1 MHDSVVLDSSIIAAI
16 FFPEKISMKAIEVA
30 EGNDCTTV
38 DLAYAEVAN
47 IAWKRAIQSE
57 STLETVKAALTE
69 SQAFIRETCQ
79 VIPALDLA
87 AEAFDMACSY
97 RITIYDA
104 LFLAAAARCGFPLV
118 TADSRLYSAVRKDV
132 SVQLI
137 K

>member
-16 FFPEKISMKAIEVA
+16 FFPEKISMNAIEVA

-47 IAWKRAIQSE
+47 VAWKRASQSE
-57 STLETVKAALTE
+57 ISIEDIKTALTE
-69 SQAFIRETCQ
+69 SQAFIRETCR
-79 VIPALDLA
+79 VIPAHDLV
-87 AEAFDMACSY
+87 AEAFDMACSS

-118 TADSRLYSAVRKDV
+118 TADSRLYSAVRKNF
-132 SVQLI
+132 SIRLI
-137 K
+137 R